1 MRLQPARLGGILL
14 AVVTTLLASVPM
26 AVAADRVALV
36 IGNGAYRSANALP
49 NPPNDAAD
57 IAAALRRIGFDV
69 VEGRD
74 LDKRGDGRQDREF
87 GRKLDA
93 RRSGPVLLCRPRPAG
108 RRQELSGAGRRQ
120 ARARRPTSASTRS
133 TSPRCWR
140 RWRPRSGSTSS
151 SSTPAATTRWRAR
164 SPAALGTRSA
174 SRRPGARRHPER
186 DRHHDRLCDA
196 ARQRRA
202 RRRRAAT
209 ARSPTAL
216 LKHIAT
222 PGLEIGSLMKR
233 VRADVIAATQREA
246 GAVGSFLAG
255 RRRGA
260 GAGRNGARRR
270 AHPPVAAP
278 ALQHLAARP
287 DPGREPRPARP
298 RSASES
304 CASFN
309 GALGLERYCA
319 SSILAPQFGNSYGV
333 QNLFEGSG
341 STAWVEG
348 RPGHGVGEWIVIEFD
363 GPRLI
368 TGIEIRNGYQKN
380 SDIYYKNSRVRRLR
394 VVFSQGESRTF
405 TLQDKFGAQTISLDR
420 PIKAYWAQFI
430 IDEVYA
436 GQQIY
441 RYRPVETAGR
451 VGSRSVSR
459 PHSGL
464 PQRARDVVANSLERL
479 RRRPNLLDRCVD
491 GAPHAFQP
499 LQCRLPGLPLGQ
511 RESRWRER
519 REPPR
524 RGDGAIEKFFRHRRA
539 RGPDRVRPHRPVHRS
554 RRRKSRP
561 RGAAAPWRNA

>member
-1 MRLQPARLGGILL
+1 MNPYRYEDIMRLQPARLGGILL

-36 IGNGAYRSANALP
+36 IGNGAYRNANALP

-74 LDKRGDGRQDREF
+74 LDKRAMEGKIIEF
-87 GRKLDA
+87 GRKLERAHLALFFYAGHGLQIGGRNYLMPVDA
-93 RRSGPVLLCRPRPAG
+93 KIERAADVGLETIDTAQVLAQMEADKRVNLVFLDACRDNP
-108 RRQELSGAGRRQ
+108 L
-120 ARARRPTSASTRS
+120 
-133 TSPRCWR
+133 
-140 RWRPRSGSTSS
+140 
-151 SSTPAATTRWRAR
+151 AR
-164 SPAALGTRSA
+164 SLARSLGTRSA
-174 SRRPGARRHPER
+174 SVGLGLAGIQS
-186 DRHHDRLCDA
+186 A
-196 ARQRRA
+196 IGTMIAY
-202 RRRRAAT
+202 AT
-209 ARSPTAL
+209 QPDNVALDGVGRNSPFTTAL
-216 LKHIAT
+216 LKHMAT

-233 VRADVIAATQREA
+233 VRADVIGATNQKQVPWDHSSLVGDVVLVPAATAQD
-246 GAVGSFLAG
+246 V
-255 RRRGA
+255 
-260 GAGRNGARRR
+260 ARD
-270 AHPPVAAP
+270 PPVAAP

-420 PIKAYWAQFI
+420 PIKVYWAQFI

-436 GQQIY
+436 GNKY
-441 RYRPVETAGR
+441 SDTAL
-451 VGSRSVSR
+451 SRLLVVSD
-459 PHSGL
+459 
-464 PQRARDVVANSLERL
+464 RA
-479 RRRPNLLDRCVD
+479 P
-491 GAPHAFQP
+491 
-499 LQCRLPGLPLGQ
+499 
-511 RESRWRER
+511 
-519 REPPR
+519 
-524 RGDGAIEKFFRHRRA
+524 
-539 RGPDRVRPHRPVHRS
+539 
-554 RRRKSRP
+554 
-561 RGAAAPWRNA
+561 